1 MRRSPIAVLLFVLSL
16 VVSGALRAQITR
28 DQFRTDFSKAV
39 ELGDQRMM
47 DSVMKKDR
55 VAPFALLYFEEL
67 YAEKMSGHDELKPKC
82 DALRASWERCFEKSA
97 TMDKMQRWL
106 DGMQT
111 STYSSLQKSRNSTAK
126 VWNFLSSLPS
136 PTKEE
141 RLKVM
146 RDFVTL
152 GENARSLGHMGEVA
166 EIYGLAS
173 VVGNQVTDRTIDE
186 RKEVLECTKQFLD
199 ARKAWEFTFDTY
211 YIMNA
216 EWVKSETAKIAEAEQ
231 KGEKR
236 KAEGYDPN
244 AKGIDSLI
252 VPGAKDDVHAL
263 QYEALT
269 SWENDLDYGP
279 KGGTLPP
286 LWWNAPVG
294 KEGATQ
300 KLDWFRRREIYLAR
314 VGANKF
320 GISFD
325 PVDVKKVFEVEVSN
339 KAKPSTF
346 WLDVEKKVPYSM
358 FFWVGSDKERVGEA
372 ECNLMPTTEFAN
384 VYYRSAASWK
394 TAVGTDAM
402 VFYDDNANGNPCDVE
417 VFEPPYKVA
426 VLGDATGEGTSVPLL
441 DSMRLGKGPRVPF
454 SEFVKL
460 STGWFHMRRMQET
473 VALRPLNPE
482 YFKTGKVKLVWNHK
496 PSAPAQ
502 LVLQGAGDYKTAF
515 FDVAGGKEVEVPA
528 GQYTVIFGRIVVGKG
543 ARTQNATI
551 YQGSS
556 AAITVE
562 AGKTFELKM
571 GAPFVMHF
579 DRRGDENAT
588 IDATKI
594 LLHEASGCVLTD
606 LFGIGL
612 APEVLAAKAEDG
624 KGAKVVGKFGHFTDA
639 ELLNKAAAFYGK
651 LGQLCAAYPMP
662 DGYKSG
668 EMVQKVKL
676 PAAGMKLGLSM
687 KKHAV
692 FGVITSTW
700 Q

>member
-1 MRRSPIAVLLFVLSL
+1 MNLPMRRSPIAVLLFVLAVAL
-16 VVSGALRAQITR
+16 SGALPAQITR
-28 DQFRTDFSKAV
+28 DQFRAEFSKGL

-55 VAPFALLYFEEL
+55 AAPFALLYFEEL
-67 YAEKMSGHDELKPKC
+67 YAEKMGGHEELAAKC
-82 DALRASWERCFEKSA
+82 EALKTSWERCFEKSP
-97 TMDKMQRWL
+97 TLDKMQRWL

-111 STYSSLQKSRNSTAK
+111 TTYSSLQKGRNSSAK
-126 VWNFLSSLPS
+126 LWEFLSSLAS

-152 GENARSLGHMGEVA
+152 AENARALGHMGEVA

-173 VVGNQVTDRTIDE
+173 VVGNQVPDRTIDE
-186 RKEVLECTKQFLD
+186 RKEVLECTKQFLE

-211 YIMNA
+211 FIMNT
-216 EWVKSETAKIAEAEQ
+216 EWVKSETAKIAEAEK
-231 KGEKR
+231 KGDKR

-244 AKGIDSLI
+244 AKGVDSLI

-263 QYEALT
+263 QYEALS
-269 SWENDLDYGP
+269 SWDNDLDYGP
-279 KGGTLPP
+279 KGGPLPP

-294 KEGATQ
+294 KEGTAR
-300 KLDWFRRREIYLAR
+300 KLDWFRRREIHLAR
-314 VGANKF
+314 LGSNKF

-325 PVDVKKVFEVEVSN
+325 GIDLKKTFEVEVSN

-346 WLDVEKKVPYSM
+346 WLDADKKVPYSM

-372 ECNLMPTTEFAN
+372 ECNLMPTGEFAN

-394 TAVGTDAM
+394 TSVGTENSD
-402 VFYDDNANGNPCDVE
+402 

-426 VLGDATGEGTSVPLL
+426 VLGDATGDGTSVPLL
-441 DSMRLGKGPRVPF
+441 DSMRLGKGPRMPF

-460 STGWFHMRRMQET
+460 SGGWFHLRRVQET

-496 PSAPAQ
+496 PSAPVQ

-528 GQYTVIFGRIVVGKG
+528 GQYSVVFGRILVGKG

-551 YQGSS
+551 FQGDSKPFS
-556 AAITVE
+556 VE

-571 GAPFVMHF
+571 GAPFVMNF
-579 DRRGDENAT
+579 DRKGDENPT

-612 APEVLAAKAEDG
+612 APEVMAAKAEDG
-624 KGAKVVGKFGHFTDA
+624 KGAKVIGKFGHFNDA

-668 EMVQKVKL
+668 EMVLKVKL
-676 PAAGMKLGLSM
+676 PAAGMKVGLSM
-687 KKHAV
+687 KKHPL
-692 FGVITSTW
+692 FGVINSTW